1 MNEVLG
7 KAASRSPADPDLH
20 SGRPAAGEDPVKR
33 EQILDG
39 AACVFTRLGFD
50 AASMN
55 DITREAG
62 VSKGT
67 LYVYFKNKEDLFLA
81 MIERQKLRIFGR
93 LQAILEREAPVNE
106 TLHDFGVLFATHL
119 LSDRTIRAMRVI
131 VGVLDRMPHLGSTF
145 MATGPKSGPAML
157 GEYLKRQMEQGN
169 LKDIDDPMQ
178 TGRQFGDLCL
188 AGLFRPRLFGELTEA
203 PSEERIER
211 NVADAIRLFMNTY
224 GAAPRSV
231 GKIAFP

>member
-1 MNEVLG
+1 MNEVDG
-7 KAASRSPADPDLH
+7 KTDADAWPQCEH
-20 SGRPAAGEDPVKR
+20 PGGGRPAAGEDPVKR

-39 AACVFTRLGFD
+39 AHAVFMRLGFD

-67 LYVYFKNKEDLFLA
+67 LYVYFKNKEDLFRA
-81 MIERQKLRIFGR
+81 IIERQKLRIFGQ
-93 LQAILEREAPVNE
+93 LQEILRRGGPVAE
-106 TLHDFGVLFATHL
+106 TLHDFGVLFSTHL
-119 LSDRTIRAMRVI
+119 LSDRTIHAMRTIIGVI
-131 VGVLDRMPHLGSTF
+131 DRMPSLGSTF
-145 MATGPKSGPAML
+145 MPAGSKGGPVML
-157 GEYLKRQMEQGN
+157 ADYLMSQMQKGN
-169 LKDIDDPMQ
+169 LKDIDDPLQ

-203 PSEERIER
+203 PSPERIEK

-224 GAAPRSV
+224 GVEGRN
-231 GKIAFP
+231 